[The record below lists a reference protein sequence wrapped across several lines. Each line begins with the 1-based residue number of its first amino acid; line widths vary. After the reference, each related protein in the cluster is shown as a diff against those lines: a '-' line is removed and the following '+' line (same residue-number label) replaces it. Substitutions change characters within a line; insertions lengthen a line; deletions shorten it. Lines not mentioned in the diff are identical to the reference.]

1 MGGALRSG
9 SESTRRAAIASASD
23 AFQSPSGSLAIV
35 CANTRAAVSRGRS
48 DRRAASCHGSMPSRV
63 RAVNTVSG
71 ADFLLANGGEEKRV
85 VFGVTEGIFRAQRHD
100 ASSNGLRG
108 LWSEAWG

>member
-9 SESTRRAAIASASD
+9 SELTRRAAIFSASD

-35 CANTRAAVSRGRS
+35 SANARAAVSRGKS
-48 DRRAASCHGSMPSRV
+48 DRRAASCHGSMPSRDK
-63 RAVNTVSG
+63 AVNTVSG
-71 ADFLLANGGEEKRV
+71 PTLLANGGEEKRI

-100 ASSNGLRG
+100 ASCNGLR
-108 LWSEAWG
+108 AWD